1 MSTTKK
7 NSGQIIQI
15 AADTWQLTSG
25 QHCMQ
30 LKRAPVWGG
39 WYVSTWNACTRA
51 TSINKNLGAT
61 RAFNSL
67 ADVEKHYKSWRG
79 VSRLIDENATAKN
92 PQPPYVTDATRT
104 AARRVLREEAYLED
118 LHRRQREAIDQALR
132 DLADRSRRQNPGE
145 GALFYFHGAFND
157 RHAAISKALAVPKSF
172 IRPVYFRGGMR
183 YAVLT
188 SNGVQNP
195 AGAAVARWHA
205 GIPTTQT
212 GRSARSYHPS
222 VIPLGPKRCA
232 VKNCKTPTQN
242 VELDHKNGNNADIRR
257 ANHQWLCR
265 RHNAIKAIRQR
276 AAGQG
281 ERIERQWN
289 KDAPKVGTL
298 VIVTKAKLRK
308 PRGTKATRTT
318 LHPAPPK
325 GLRKNPS
332 ATTAALYTAAAAADK
347 AWHAELV
354 KVYGKKDAGTA
365 RFDKRGKATP
375 ELKALHDQFTEAMS
389 AWREAAAAAKRNP
402 LPEGWQRD
410 RRLAAAAITLKQRM
424 AAAPQYAKAQHIEGL
439 MRDHGYTNAHYT
451 KAEQAEVRYYL
462 MQSVKNPRWVR
473 TAGGTVG
480 KVLEVQG
487 KPGAYRYRLEIPGVG
502 LAWAKGRVYDVPAP
516 TKKATKKNPRSG
528 ATLPA
533 AKRLYKK
540 FIGKAST
547 KTTPVRTKH
556 PAARGQGVAK
566 LGVVNYL
573 KLANPA
579 LRDGL
584 IRFSTK
590 ERPALV
596 SEANGRQYYLVG
608 GGQNLDRVPP
618 VRKSNP
624 GQLADL
630 GEVKQIEYFERKGV
644 EGFRPVNYYH
654 NFGEENG
661 KRPRLMYDRQR
672 KQMHLV
678 GGNYRTLASGI
689 NN

>member
-30 LKRAPVWGG
+30 LKRAPV
-39 WYVSTWNACTRA
+39 C
-51 TSINKNLGAT
+51 
-61 RAFNSL
+61 
-67 ADVEKHYKSWRG
+67 
-79 VSRLIDENATAKN
+79 
-92 PQPPYVTDATRT
+92 
-104 AARRVLREEAYLED
+104 
-118 LHRRQREAIDQALR
+118 
-132 DLADRSRRQNPGE
+132 
-145 GALFYFHGAFND
+145 
-157 RHAAISKALAVPKSF
+157 
-172 IRPVYFRGGMR
+172 
-183 YAVLT
+183 
-188 SNGVQNP
+188 
-195 AGAAVARWHA
+195 
-205 GIPTTQT
+205 
-212 GRSARSYHPS
+212 
-222 VIPLGPKRCA
+222 
-232 VKNCKTPTQN
+232 
-242 VELDHKNGNNADIRR
+242 
-257 ANHQWLCR
+257 
-265 RHNAIKAIRQR
+265 
-276 AAGQG
+276 
-281 ERIERQWN
+281 
-289 KDAPKVGTL
+289 
-298 VIVTKAKLRK
+298 
-308 PRGTKATRTT
+308 
-318 LHPAPPK
+318 
-325 GLRKNPS
+325 
-332 ATTAALYTAAAAADK
+332 TAAAAADK

-473 TAGGTVG
+473 T
-480 KVLEVQG
+480 
-487 KPGAYRYRLEIPGVG
+487 
-502 LAWAKGRVYDVPAP
+502 
-516 TKKATKKNPRSG
+516 